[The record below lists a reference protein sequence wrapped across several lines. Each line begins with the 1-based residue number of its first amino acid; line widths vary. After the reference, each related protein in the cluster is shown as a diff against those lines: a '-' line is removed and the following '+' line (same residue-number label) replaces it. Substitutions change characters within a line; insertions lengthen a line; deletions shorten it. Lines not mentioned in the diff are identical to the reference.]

1 MDSRALERDLKKAI
15 EFGKRSREWVDI
27 SVRQGGD
34 DEHYLILTA
43 SDSRVTRNKVT
54 VTFERV
60 WLTGR
65 KDDKRKFIIVDPKF
79 NFWGL
84 NKGVEEFAC
93 IICLEQAILSVEQ
106 YLDNLPTYYLL
117 DDEEWSEEA
126 SAAMA
131 LYGGKD
137 GA

>member
-15 EFGKRSREWVDI
+15 EFGKRSREWVDV
-27 SVRQGGD
+27 SVSQGKD

-65 KDDKRKFIIVDPKF
+65 KDGKRKFVIVDPKF

-84 NKGVEEFAC
+84 KKGIEEFAC
-93 IICLEQAILSVEQ
+93 IICLEQALLSAAQ
-106 YLDNLPTYYLL
+106 YLDNLAIYYLL

-126 SAAMA
+126 SAEMA
-131 LYGGKD
+131 LYGGAD
-137 GA
+137 EA

>member
-1 MDSRALERDLKKAI
+1 MDSRELERDLEKAI

-27 SVRQGGD
+27 SVTQGRD

-43 SDSRVTRNKVT
+43 SDSMVTRNKVT

-60 WLTGR
+60 WLHGR
-65 KDDKRKFIIVDPKF
+65 RRNKRMFFIVDPKF

-84 NKGVEEFAC
+84 KKGIEEFAC
-93 IICLEQAILSVEQ
+93 IICLEQALLSAAQ
-106 YLDNLPTYYLL
+106 YLDNLAIYYLL

-126 SAAMA
+126 SAEMA
-131 LYGGKD
+131 LYGGAD
-137 GA
+137 EA

>member
-1 MDSRALERDLKKAI
+1 MKKAI

-27 SVRQGGD
+27 SVSQGKD

-65 KDDKRKFIIVDPKF
+65 KDGKRKFVIVDPKF

-84 NKGVEEFAC
+84 KKGIEEFAC
-93 IICLEQAILSVEQ
+93 IICLEQALLSAAQ
-106 YLDNLPTYYLL
+106 YLDNLAIYYLL
-117 DDEEWSEEA
+117 DDEEWFEEA
-126 SAAMA
+126 SAEMA
-131 LYGGKD
+131 LYGGAD
-137 GA
+137 EA

>member
-1 MDSRALERDLKKAI
+1 MDA
-15 EFGKRSREWVDI
+15 EFIFAEDVEVCPIGKRSREWVDI

-126 SAAMA
+126 SAEMA

>member
-1 MDSRALERDLKKAI
+1 MDSRELERDLEKAI

-27 SVRQGGD
+27 SVTQGRD

-65 KDDKRKFIIVDPKF
+65 KDGKRKFVIVDPKF

-84 NKGVEEFAC
+84 KKGIEEFAC
-93 IICLEQAILSVEQ
+93 IICLEQALLSAAQ
-106 YLDNLPTYYLL
+106 YLDNLAIYYLL

-126 SAAMA
+126 SAEMA

-137 GA
+137 EA